1 MSNLVWFRNDLRVTD
16 NHSLKAACDREG
28 DVIGVYC
35 FDPAFYQESDFGF
48 DLDFELPFTKTGK
61 YRAQFI
67 IEALEDLKKQLQN
80 HGIPL
85 LVFHKSPA
93 QEFPE
98 LIKELGVQHIFLQK
112 EWTRD
117 EVQQEEKLGEALEE
131 AGLKDQVK
139 GHRVYDQFLFHPDDV
154 PFENFNQ
161 IPKVFT
167 EFRKKCEK
175 QSEVRDLVNIDDYK
189 QELPEVEQTELPTL
203 NDLGLER
210 FEKDHRSA
218 FPWKGGATAAWER
231 LDHYF
236 WETKKLQYYKKTR
249 NGLVGTDY
257 SSKFS
262 AWLAIGAISARE
274 IYWEVKHFEKE
285 IKKNQDTY
293 WLIFELIWR
302 DFFKYVSL
310 KHESNIFQLGGI
322 LKKDYEWKSS
332 ERELSKWIQGETHER
347 FVNANMKELAATGF
361 MSNRGRQNV
370 ASYWSM
376 HKEQDWRIGAAY
388 FEHILIDYD
397 VHSNYGNWMYNSGVG
412 NDPRNRTFNIK
423 SQANRYDGDGK
434 FQNLWLQENLF

>member
-1 MSNLVWFRNDLRVTD
+1 MNLVWFRNDLRVTD
-16 NHSLKAACDREG
+16 NNSLKAACDHDG
-28 DVIGVYC
+28 DVIAVYC

-48 DLDFELPFTKTGK
+48 DLDFKLPFTKTGK

-67 IEALEDLKKQLQN
+67 IEALEDLRNQLQN

-85 LVFHKSPA
+85 LVYHKSPA
-93 QEFPE
+93 QVFPE
-98 LIKELGVQHIFLQK
+98 LIKEYEIQHIFLQK

-117 EVQQEEKLGEALEE
+117 EVQQEEKLGKALEA

-154 PFENFNQ
+154 PFESFSQ
-161 IPKVFT
+161 IPRVFT

-175 QSEVRDLVNIDDYK
+175 QSEVRDLVNIDNYK
-189 QELPEVEQTELPTL
+189 QELPDVEQTELPSL
-203 NDLGLER
+203 NDLGLEE

-310 KHESNIFQLGGI
+310 KHESDIFQLGGI
-322 LKKDYEWKSS
+322 LKKDYEWKTS
-332 ERELSKWIQGETHER
+332 ERELNKWMNGETHER

-423 SQANRYDGDGK
+423 SQADRYDGDGK